1 MAHWHLIEVLSIK
14 SKNEDIARNGSGKK
28 CRNKVLR

>member
-1 MAHWHLIEVLSIK
+1 MAHWHLIEALSIK
-14 SKNEDIARNGSGKK
+14 SENKDDAGNGSGKK